1 MKNTSAKNQWFSVLT
16 RLTTAVTLIS
26 GLLFVAPSSASA
38 ATYTSGAASLSTP
51 AISAASTTYTFTL
64 GGVTLSAIKCM
75 QVQFTTAIGTTSKPT
90 GMTVTGA
97 TFSGTSNYVPT
108 PASWSPA
115 NNNTDGT
122 VKITYATG
130 ETPASAAGRTIVL
143 GGITNGSSAGTT
155 YYATVSTFNNV
166 DCATSPIDSGSVA
179 FAFSQGVNVT
189 ATVNPTLT
197 FTVSSTSCAL
207 STLSA
212 SAPTSCSHTIAAGT
226 NAASG
231 YTISYLAASTLTSLG
246 TNTPTITAIGATAAA
261 SSTGNEQFGINLKA
275 NTTPSV
281 GADPSGGTG
290 AALTNYGTANSFAF
304 NTAGA
309 NIASVAAP
317 SATTTFTV
325 SYVANI
331 ASNTEAGNYATTITY
346 NVIAN
351 Y

>member
-1 MKNTSAKNQWFSVLT
+1 M
-16 RLTTAVTLIS
+16 
-26 GLLFVAPSSASA
+26 APSSASA
-38 ATYTSGAASLSTP
+38 ATYTSGSASLSTP

-122 VKITYATG
+122 VKITYSTG

-155 YYATVSTFNNV
+155 YYATISTFNNV

-179 FAFSQGVNVT
+179 FAFSQGVQVT
-189 ATVNPTLT
+189 AAVNPTLT
-197 FTVSSTSCAL
+197 FTVGSTSCAL
-207 STLSA
+207 STLSSTA
-212 SAPTSCSHTIAAGT
+212 ATTCSHTIAAGT

-231 YTISYLAASTLTSLG
+231 YTISYLAANTLTSSG
-246 TNTPTITAIGATAAA
+246 TNTPTITAIGTTAAA
-261 SSTGNEQFGINLKA
+261 SSTGSEQFGINLKA

-290 AALTNYGTANSFAF
+290 AALTNYDTANSFAF

-309 NIASVAAP
+309 NIASVSVP

-325 SYVANI
+325 SYIANI
-331 ASNTEAGNYATTITY
+331 SAQTEAGAYSTTVTY
-346 NVIAN
+346 NAVAN